1 MPDSQTPRRLDS
13 VCVFC
18 ASSDGA
24 DPAYLED
31 AARLG
36 KALAKAGVRL
46 VYGGGD
52 VGLMGA
58 CARAAHEAGGDVLGI
73 IPDFLIGRERPNAE
87 VETVVVASMH
97 ERKMMMFENAD
108 AFAVLP
114 GGIGTLEEVI
124 EILSWRRLD
133 LHAKPVIFHDPK
145 GFWSALFEHF
155 RRMVDEGLA
164 PASFET
170 NWGAVTRIEDLI
182 PAMRAALPY
191 GPDAAPEATEVT

>member
-1 MPDSQTPRRLDS
+1 MPDSAPLRRLDS

-24 DPAYLED
+24 DPAYRED

-36 KALAKAGVRL
+36 KALAEAGVRL

-87 VETVVVASMH
+87 VKTVVVTSMH
-97 ERKMMMFENAD
+97 ERKMMMFDNAD

-133 LHAKPVIFHDPK
+133 LHAKPVIFHDPN

-155 RRMVDEGLA
+155 RRMADEGLT
-164 PASFET
+164 PASFDQ
-170 NWGAVTRIEDLI
+170 NWEAVTRIEDLI
-182 PAMRAALPY
+182 PALRAALPF
-191 GPDAAPEATEVT
+191 GPDAAPGTAEIT